1 MPTFNKVTA
10 SQRKARQV
18 AKLKRDQVRRHRTA
32 QPLVVREM
40 TPADAQRVA
49 NARARMAKRKFIK
62 YVPDKDGRLRRTGV
76 QD

>member
-1 MPTFNKVTA
+1 MPTFNKLTA

-18 AKLKRDQVRRHRTA
+18 AKLKRDQVRHRTA
-32 QPLVVREM
+32 QPLMVREM

-49 NARARMAKRKFIK
+49 NARARMAKRKVIK

>member
-1 MPTFNKVTA
+1 MPSFNKVTA

-18 AKLKRDQVRRHRTA
+18 ATLKRDQVRRNLTA
-32 QPLVVREM
+32 HPVVAREM

-49 NARARMAKRKFIK
+49 NARARMAKRKVAT